1 MRLKDR
7 EGPAT
12 VGNTRPSE
20 APFEGGDL
28 IVHYLQQIGVEYIFG
43 VPGGAIEPLVNAIA
57 RGMRRGGPKLVVA
70 RHESGAAFMADGYA
84 RETGKLGVCFAT
96 TGPGATNM
104 ITGVA
109 HANQDGIPILAIT
122 AQTRIENFGR
132 GGLQESSCTA
142 VDTVGMYKY
151 CTRYNSLVSHPKQLE
166 QKLISAVLAA
176 FREPGGA
183 AHLSLPTDVTRTP
196 VNAHGARAD
205 LTKLTNK
212 SVFVDETKIAQLW
225 QKISAA
231 RKIAFVLGEGAR
243 GAVGRILS
251 LALELDAVVVATPF
265 GKGMISP
272 YHRQFRGIIGVS
284 GHSSATAAL
293 SDPTVDCIIAVGT
306 SLGEFATGNWNGP
319 AFLNAR
325 LIHVDAIA
333 EHFSGSPMAQLHV
346 HSSPIQVFE
355 QLKKL
360 AHQEHLRPPPTEPG
374 SFTEK
379 PTTIDRPRPTLAF
392 SQSFVSDVQVHA
404 KPNCILDEPEKY
416 FSDAIPIKPQRVMH
430 DLPQILP
437 LGTRFVADGTAAY
450 FWAIHYL
457 HVPDRRGS
465 ERRLANDRHKRTEM
479 EVTVDNRGDL
489 VRRQIDRRQAWE
501 SLYRCSGEFSGMGW
515 GLGAGVGIAFGNP
528 DVPVVILTGDGSM
541 LMNGQ
546 EMTVAL
552 QHQLTAI
559 FVVLNDCGLGTVK
572 HGQRL
577 AGAEQVGY
585 EIPKVDFAAMARAM
599 GVDAA
604 TIRSSEELQA
614 VDFNAICRQHRPF
627 LLDILIDPEEIPPI
641 GKRMDALG
649 TQQANTSHAGR
660 TNT

>member
-1 MRLKDR
+1 MRPR
-7 EGPAT
+7 NGEVSAT
-12 VGNTRPSE
+12 VGNTLPAE

-109 HANQDGIPILAIT
+109 HANQDGIPLLAIT
-122 AQTRIENFGR
+122 AQTRIDNFGR

-142 VDTVGMYKY
+142 VDTVGIYKH

-196 VNAHGARAD
+196 SHTHNTRAD
-205 LTKLTNK
+205 LAELINK
-212 SVFVDETKIAQLW
+212 SEFADEAKVTQLW
-225 QKISAA
+225 KKISSA

-243 GAVGRILS
+243 GAVGRLLS
-251 LALELDAVVVATPF
+251 LALQLDAIVVATPF
-265 GKGMISP
+265 GKGLISP
-272 YHRQFRGIIGVS
+272 YHRQFRGIIGIS

-293 SDPTVDCIIAVGT
+293 SDPTVDCIVAVGT

-319 AFLNAR
+319 ALLNPR
-325 LIHVDAIA
+325 LIHVDAVA

-346 HSSPIQVFE
+346 HSSPTQVFE
-355 QLKKL
+355 QLEKL
-360 AHQEHLRPPPTEPG
+360 AHQKKLRPPQIELDP
-374 SFTEK
+374 FVEK
-379 PTTIDRPRPTLAF
+379 STVTYRSKPTLAF
-392 SQSFVSDVQVHA
+392 AQNSVSDAQVRA
-404 KPNCILDEPEKY
+404 QPNCALDEPEKY
-416 FSDAIPIKPQRVMH
+416 FSDAVPIKPQRVMR
-430 DLPQILP
+430 DLPDILP

-457 HVPDRRGS
+457 HVPERRGS
-465 ERRLANDRHKRTEM
+465 ERRLASDRRKRTDEA
-479 EVTVDNRGDL
+479 VGHRDDL

-515 GLGAGVGIAFGNP
+515 GLGASVGIAFGNP
-528 DVPVVILTGDGSM
+528 NVPVVVLTGDGSM

-552 QHQLTAI
+552 QHHLTVI

-604 TIRSSEELQA
+604 TIRSSEELRA
-614 VDFNAICRQHRPF
+614 VDFSAICRRHRPF
-627 LLDILIDPEEIPPI
+627 LLDILIDPEEVPPI
-641 GKRMDALG
+641 GRRMDALG
-649 TQQANTSHAGR
+649 TQY
-660 TNT
+660 

>member
-1 MRLKDR
+1 MRLKDS
-7 EGPAT
+7 EEPAKAGSSLPAET
-12 VGNTRPSE
+12 
-20 APFEGGDL
+20 PFEGGDL
-28 IVHYLQQIGVEYIFG
+28 IVHYLQQIGVEYVFG

-109 HANQDGIPILAIT
+109 HANQDGIPLLAIT
-122 AQTRIENFGR
+122 AQTRLENFGR

-142 VDTVGMYKY
+142 VDTVGIYKY
-151 CTRYNSLVSHPKQLE
+151 FTRYNSLVSHPKQLE

-183 AHLSLPTDVTRTP
+183 SHLSLPPDVMRTP
-196 VNAHGARAD
+196 ANALGARAD
-205 LTKLTNK
+205 LSRLIIR
-212 SVFVDETKIAQLW
+212 SEFIDETKIAQLW
-225 QKISAA
+225 NKLSTA
-231 RKIAFVLGEGAR
+231 RRVAFVLGEGAR
-243 GAVGRILS
+243 GAVGRVLS
-251 LALELDAVVVATPF
+251 LALELDAIVVATPF

-272 YHRQFRGIIGVS
+272 YHRQFRGIIGIS

-293 SDPTVDCIIAVGT
+293 SDPTVDCIVAIGT

-319 AFLNAR
+319 ALLNPR

-333 EHFSGSPMAQLHV
+333 EHFAGSPMAQLHV
-346 HSSPIQVFE
+346 HSSPTQVFA
-355 QLKKL
+355 QLEKL
-360 AHQEHLRPPPTEPG
+360 AHQGKLRLQMDIGVVVEKSTPPLR
-374 SFTEK
+374 SK
-379 PTTIDRPRPTLAF
+379 PTLAF
-392 SQSFVSDVQVHA
+392 TQGSIYDAQVRA
-404 KPNCILDEPEKY
+404 QPNCVLDEPDKY
-416 FSDAIPIKPQRVMH
+416 FSDAVPIKPQRVMR
-430 DLPQILP
+430 DLPHILP

-457 HVPDRRGS
+457 HVPDRRES
-465 ERRLANDRHKRTEM
+465 ERRLASDRRKRPVEA
-479 EVTVDNRGDL
+479 VSHGDDL
-489 VRRQIDRRQAWE
+489 IRRQIDRRQAWE

-515 GLGAGVGIAFGNP
+515 GLGASVGVAFGNP
-528 DVPVVILTGDGSM
+528 NLPVVVLTGDGSM

-546 EMTVAL
+546 EVTVAV
-552 QHQLTAI
+552 QHRLTVI

-577 AGAEQVGY
+577 SGAEQVGH

-604 TIRSSEELQA
+604 TIRSSEELRA
-614 VDFNAICRQHRPF
+614 VDFGAICRRHRPF
-627 LLDILIDPEEIPPI
+627 LLDILIDPEEVPPI
-641 GKRMDALG
+641 GRRMDALG
-649 TQQANTSHAGR
+649 TQY
-660 TNT
+660 

>member
-1 MRLKDR
+1 MRLRDG
-7 EGPAT
+7 EVSETAGGYLPA
-12 VGNTRPSE
+12 E
-20 APFEGGDL
+20 QPFEGGDL

-109 HANQDGIPILAIT
+109 HANQDGIPLLAIT

-142 VDTVGMYKY
+142 VDTVGMYRH
-151 CTRYNSLVSHPKQLE
+151 CTRYNTLVSHPKQLE
-166 QKLISAVLAA
+166 QKLISAILAA

-183 AHLSLPTDVTRTP
+183 VHLSVPADV
-196 VNAHGARAD
+196 ARALANANNPSVD
-205 LTKLTNK
+205 LARLTKK
-212 SVFVDETKIAQLW
+212 SEFADDAKIAQLW
-225 QKISAA
+225 EKISAA

-243 GAVGRILS
+243 GAVGHILS

-265 GKGMISP
+265 GKGLISP

-284 GHSSATAAL
+284 GHSSAAAAL
-293 SDPTVDCIIAVGT
+293 RDPAVDCIISIGT

-319 AFLNAR
+319 ALLNPR
-325 LIHVDAIA
+325 LIHIDANA
-333 EHFSGSPMAQLHV
+333 EHFSGSPMAQLHI
-346 HSSPIQVFE
+346 HSSPTQVFQRLE
-355 QLKKL
+355 KYALRSTSS
-360 AHQEHLRPPPTEPG
+360 RPPQTDLLPPADKLTLTHRP
-374 SFTEK
+374 K
-379 PTTIDRPRPTLAF
+379 PMLAF
-392 SQSFVSDVQVHA
+392 SRSPVPDTA
-404 KPNCILDEPEKY
+404 LRATPNCVLDEPEKY
-416 FSDAIPIKPQRVMH
+416 FSDAIPIKPQRVMR
-430 DLPQILP
+430 DLPDILP
-437 LGTRFVADGTAAY
+437 PGVRFVADGTAAY

-457 HVPDRRGS
+457 HLPDRRVS
-465 ERRLANDRHKRTEM
+465 ERRLANDRRQMTGDI
-479 EVTVDNRGDL
+479 TDNRSDMI
-489 VRRQIDRRQAWE
+489 RRQSDRRQAWE

-515 GLGAGVGIAFGNP
+515 GIGASVGIAFGNP
-528 DVPVVILTGDGSM
+528 NVPVVVLTGDGSM

-546 EMTVAL
+546 EITVAL
-552 QHQLTAI
+552 QHHLTVI

-577 AGAEQVGY
+577 AGAEQLGY

-599 GVDAA
+599 GVDAC
-604 TIRSSEELQA
+604 TIHSSEELRA
-614 VDFNAICRQHRPF
+614 IDFGAICQRRRPF
-627 LLDILIDPEEIPPI
+627 LLDILIDPEEVPPI
-641 GKRMDALG
+641 GQRMDALG
-649 TQQANTSHAGR
+649 THH
-660 TNT
+660 

>member
-1 MRLKDR
+1 MRPR
-7 EGPAT
+7 NGEVSAAA
-12 VGNTRPSE
+12 GNTLPAE
-20 APFEGGDL
+20 TPFEGGDL

-43 VPGGAIEPLVNAIA
+43 VPGGAIEPLVNAVA
-57 RGMRRGGPKLVVA
+57 RGMRHGGPKLVVA

-84 RETGKLGVCFAT
+84 RETGRLGVCFAT

-109 HANQDGIPILAIT
+109 HANQDGIPLLAIT

-142 VDTVGMYKY
+142 VDTVGIYKH

-183 AHLSLPTDVTRTP
+183 AHLSLPTDVMRTP
-196 VNAHGARAD
+196 SHTHSTRAD
-205 LTKLTNK
+205 LAELIKK
-212 SVFVDETKIAQLW
+212 SEFADETKVTQLW
-225 QKISAA
+225 NKLSAA

-251 LALELDAVVVATPF
+251 LALQLDAIVVATPF
-265 GKGMISP
+265 GKGLISP
-272 YHRQFRGIIGVS
+272 YHRQFRGVIGIS

-293 SDPTVDCIIAVGT
+293 SDPTVDCIVAVGT

-319 AFLNAR
+319 ALLNPR

-346 HSSPIQVFE
+346 HGSPTQVFE
-355 QLKKL
+355 QIEKL
-360 AHQEHLRPPPTEPG
+360 AHQTRLRPPQMVLDP
-374 SFTEK
+374 FVEK
-379 PTTIDRPRPTLAF
+379 STVTHRSKPTLAF
-392 SQSFVSDVQVHA
+392 AQNSVSDSQVRA
-404 KPNCILDEPEKY
+404 QPNCTLDEPEKY
-416 FSDAIPIKPQRVMH
+416 FSDAVPIKPQRVMR
-430 DLPQILP
+430 DLPDILP
-437 LGTRFVADGTAAY
+437 LGTHFVADGTAAY

-457 HVPDRRGS
+457 HVPERRGS
-465 ERRLANDRHKRTEM
+465 ERRLASDRRKRTDE
-479 EVTVDNRGDL
+479 TAGHRNDL
-489 VRRQIDRRQAWE
+489 VRRQVDRRQASE

-515 GLGAGVGIAFGNP
+515 GLGASVGIAFGNP
-528 DVPVVILTGDGSM
+528 NVPVVVLTGDGSM

-552 QHQLTAI
+552 QHHLTVI

-599 GVDAA
+599 GVDAT
-604 TIRSSEELQA
+604 TIRSSEELRA
-614 VDFNAICRQHRPF
+614 VDFSAICRRHRPF
-627 LLDILIDPEEIPPI
+627 LLDILIDPEEVPPI
-641 GKRMDALG
+641 GRRMDALG
-649 TQQANTSHAGR
+649 TQY
-660 TNT
+660 